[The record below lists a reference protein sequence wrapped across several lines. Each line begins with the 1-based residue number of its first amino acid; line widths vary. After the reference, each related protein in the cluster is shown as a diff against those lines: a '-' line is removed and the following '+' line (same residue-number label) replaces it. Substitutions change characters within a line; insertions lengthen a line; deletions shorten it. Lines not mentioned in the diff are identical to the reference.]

1 MGNPLFSALG
11 GLANG
16 GGMNPM
22 ALLQQLRSNPLGVL
36 RQYGFNVP
44 DNMSDP
50 NAIIQHLMNSGQI
63 NQNQYNQAR
72 QMAQQFGMK

>member
-1 MGNPLFSALG
+1 MANPFFSAL
-11 GLANG
+11 G

-22 ALLQQLRSNPLGVL
+22 QMLAQLKQNPLGML

-44 DNMSDP
+44 DNISDP

-63 NQNQYNQAR
+63 SQSQYNKAR
-72 QMAQQFGMK
+72 MMAQQMGFK